1 MEDLV
6 ATYLHISGKFFP
18 SHLRNSSLSVEI
30 RFVSN
35 LEIGIFASMQHAAGL
50 HNLPHDGIRAA
61 EAPTG
66 SEFLSLLR
74 ISELFRFI

>member
-1 MEDLV
+1 MEYLV

-35 LEIGIFASMQHAAGL
+35 KYKGYRRVSSQIHQFLVD
-50 HNLPHDGIRAA
+50 NLND
-61 EAPTG
+61 
-66 SEFLSLLR
+66 LSR
-74 ISELFRFI
+74 KSYPKCQITSKLFWLSIE

>member
-1 MEDLV
+1 MEYLV

-35 LEIGIFASMQHAAGL
+35 LEIGIFASMQYAAGL
-50 HNLPHDGIRAA
+50 HNLLHPCMRDARKWRENEEIGK
-61 EAPTG
+61 
-66 SEFLSLLR
+66 
-74 ISELFRFI
+74 

>member
-35 LEIGIFASMQHAAGL
+35 LEIGIFASMKHAAGL
-50 HNLPHDGIRAA
+50 HNLPHPCIWDARKQKVNGKMKRKWGK
-61 EAPTG
+61 E
-66 SEFLSLLR
+66 
-74 ISELFRFI
+74 